1 MLTTHS
7 ALIVANAYAMTHD
20 EKIYSNPD
28 AFNPDRYAPKADGS
42 PGEPFP
48 VGQFG
53 FGRR

>member
-1 MLTTHS
+1 MLTVHS
-7 ALIVANAYAMTHD
+7 SLIVANAYAMTHD
-20 EKIYSNPD
+20 EKIYSNPE